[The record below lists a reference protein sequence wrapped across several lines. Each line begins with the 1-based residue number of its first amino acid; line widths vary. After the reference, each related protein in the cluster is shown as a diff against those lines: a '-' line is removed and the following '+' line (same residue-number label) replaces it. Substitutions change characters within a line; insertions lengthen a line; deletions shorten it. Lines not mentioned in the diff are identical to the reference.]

1 MITNITFNVNKYFA
15 FAAGGWMVVSVISA
29 LASNYPASI
38 AASLIT
44 FNFVVMGIL
53 IRKF

>member
-1 MITNITFNVNKYFA
+1 MISLEIGVNKYFA
-15 FAAGGWMVVSVISA
+15 FAAGVWMVVSVIGA